1 VYICWGWAAFVS
13 VAVMSIFRLLGVQDY
28 HNALAA
34 CVLWLVPGVPLIN
47 GFIDM
52 LSGCIVAGIAKLTH
66 AAILVF
72 MISLGFYLALLLFGY
87 ELP

>member
-1 VYICWGWAAFVS
+1 
-13 VAVMSIFRLLGVQDY
+13 
-28 HNALAA
+28 
-34 CVLWLVPGVPLIN
+34 VPGV
-47 GFIDM
+47 
-52 LSGCIVAGIAKLTH
+52 AKLTH

>member
-1 VYICWGWAAFVS
+1 
-13 VAVMSIFRLLGVQDY
+13 MSIFRLAGVEHY

-87 ELP
+87 ELL